1 MKTIRLTERERD
13 ALYSLLKPYAEGI
26 ANLKNSKG
34 DTDCFRT
41 FEGRLFS
48 GEEACKLLEELE

>member
-26 ANLKNSKG
+26 AS
-34 DTDCFRT
+34 
-41 FEGRLFS
+41 
-48 GEEACKLLEELE
+48 LEELG